1 MNTSVPKV
9 LSVERRDDSPPLSLN
24 EAAKFLGISTTQILR
39 LMKGRFDGPVLRH
52 ARAGKRILIKRA
64 WIDAWLEES
73 ARQR

>member
-1 MNTSVPKV
+1 MTIPNRGITAIGRP
-9 LSVERRDDSPPLSLN
+9 DDAPPLSLK
-24 EAAKFLGISTTQILR
+24 EAAKFLGVSTTQILR
-39 LMKGRFDGPVLRH
+39 LIKGKFDGPVLRH

>member
-1 MNTSVPKV
+1 MNLLPMD
-9 LSVERRDDSPPLSLN
+9 RRDDAPPLSLK
-24 EAAKFLGISTTQILR
+24 EAATFLGVSTTQILR
-39 LMKGRFDGPVLRH
+39 LIKGRFDGPVLRH